1 MQPEISA
8 GALIFRKTRKGREY
22 LLLHYPSLKP
32 GKDYWEFPK
41 GHIEKGEKAEEA
53 AIREVEEETG
63 LKIKNLIP
71 GFKKKIK
78 YFFRKNNKTTF
89 KIVYYFLTET
99 KEKEV
104 KISSEHLGF
113 KWLNPDKAKKLVK
126 FKNSRQLIEEA
137 ESFLAAEKI

>member
-1 MQPEISA
+1 MKPEISA
-8 GALIFRKTRKGREY
+8 GILIFRKTEKGREY
-22 LLLHYPSLKP
+22 LLLHYPPLKP

-41 GHIEKGEKAEEA
+41 GHLEGKEKPEEA

-63 LKIKNLIP
+63 LKIKKLIP

-78 YFFRKNNKTTF
+78 YFFRKDNQTIF
-89 KIVYYFLTET
+89 KIVYYFLAETED
-99 KEKEV
+99 KEV

-113 KWLNPDKAKKLVK
+113 RWLNPDKAKKLVK

-137 ESFLAAEKI
+137 ELFLAAVN